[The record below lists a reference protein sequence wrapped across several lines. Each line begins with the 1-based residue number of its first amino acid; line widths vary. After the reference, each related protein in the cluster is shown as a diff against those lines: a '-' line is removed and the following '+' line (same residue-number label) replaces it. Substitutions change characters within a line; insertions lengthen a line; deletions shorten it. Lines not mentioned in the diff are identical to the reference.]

1 MSDCSSN
8 SVFTGTS
15 FISVRRPLA
24 APKVNGQSS
33 TNTARG
39 KRSRRLNT
47 AERRATHNAVEHQR
61 RETLNGR
68 FLDLAALLPNLS
80 QFRRPTK
87 SSIVNSS
94 IAHINALCRHRILA
108 AQELRLLKNEADALR
123 HEVNAWRMTADVPS
137 VEEPRR
143 SDGFGFILSGEL
155 EFEPRHGRKGRGRGG
170 GGLRCCGC
178 LRRPRSC

>member
-15 FISVRRPLA
+15 FTSVRRPLA
-24 APKVNGQSS
+24 TPKVNGQSS

-39 KRSRRLNT
+39 KHIRRLNT
-47 AERRATHNAVEHQR
+47 AERRATHNAR
-61 RETLNGR
+61 TLNGR

-94 IAHINALCRHRILA
+94 IARINALCRHRIQA

-143 SDGFGFILSGEL
+143 SDSFGFILSGEL
-155 EFEPRHGRKGRGRGG
+155 EFEPRDMAEREEDGEEED
-170 GGLRCCGC
+170 CG
-178 LRRPRSC
+178 